1 MDRQD
6 AMAPFDEGSFRLNWF
21 PLLLGAHVIL
31 AVSLLAPSLVLPFL
45 LRRRPASGEPRPLI
59 RLLAALQGTGSV
71 VIAIGLALTG
81 AGLVLSLGTEI
92 LTRPWLLVALAVYAA
107 NLLVAAFVSRPS
119 LRRLMRVREPE
130 SEGWRQQARRVRYMA
145 YAMAVATGLI
155 GFLMSTKPALW

>member
-1 MDRQD
+1 M
-6 AMAPFDEGSFRLNWF
+6 NWF
-21 PLLLGAHVIL
+21 PVLLTAHVLL

-45 LRRRPASGEPRPLI
+45 LRRQPVGGEPSTI
-59 RLLAALQGTGSV
+59 VRLLATLQGTGSV

-81 AGLVLSLGTEI
+81 MGLVLSLGTEV
-92 LTRPWLLVALAVYAA
+92 LAQPWLLVALGVYAA
-107 NLLVAAFVSRPS
+107 NLLVAAFLSRPN

-130 SEGWRQQARRVRYMA
+130 SEGWRRQARRARYLA